1 MSETKGDNDR
11 YYNDRFKTPLTRS
24 LIKDGSFSDARLAE
38 LDKTLEVCRLV
49 VADSDYSVAGDQR
62 VLYSSACQVLDAA
75 LYAVKV
81 TCKDPTHRSV
91 FVQDFA
97 ASLNRRRL
105 LKNDD
110 VERFWEA
117 AETKLK

>member
-1 MSETKGDNDR
+1 MPELKSYG
-11 YYNDRFKTPLTRS
+11 YLKTPLARS
-24 LIKDGSFSDARLAE
+24 LIKDGSLSDARLAE
-38 LDKTLEVCRLV
+38 MDKTIEVCRLV
-49 VADSDYSVAGDQR
+49 IADTDASSVEGQQR
-62 VLYSSACQVLDAA
+62 ILYSPACQVLDAT
-75 LYAVKV
+75 LFSVKS

-91 FVQDFA
+91 FIQELA